1 MTLKEKKKQQGAA
14 VLKQK
19 GKRHKNKMQFKD
31 LFYILIFIKNVKYG
45 YILDGSKKVL
55 LNLLGTLVNMYE
67 TVHIL
72 GRYTHILR

>member
-19 GKRHKNKMQFKD
+19 SKRHKNKMQFKD

-45 YILDGSKKVL
+45 YILDNSKEVL
-55 LNLLGTLVNMYE
+55 LNLLGSLVNM
-67 TVHIL
+67 
-72 GRYTHILR
+72 